1 MEKKYHVHDLIACI
15 ENDNPFPTGNEQY
28 KNNLKKY
35 INEFPKEF
43 IYVDD
48 WMETIHSFAVYDN
61 LENDLE
67 NFNNR
72 HIDRKM
78 KLSDIPELSNL
89 VKNFFIQHE
98 SLIQFSNKFKN
109 WVFNKSNEL
118 NNEKIIISESI
129 NNSPNNLNNKLTN
142 NVDNVDNLNNNVD
155 NVDNVNNLNENLN
168 YNNDNYNDNYNLNDN
183 VNNLNENYNN
193 DNDSGGENVFNQQND
208 DILISFGGN
217 ISTINELS
225 TYSFSSNV
233 TLSYEELNQMC
244 INQARKTLIS
254 SKTRDVENQ
263 KAETEQRDKLCHI
276 IQQYFDLAEIQS
288 EYATSKLDTMSIDE
302 LEQLQKQCEMKFDML
317 KTKEMIKHGLD
328 LFEIG
333 YDAVLPNGIPLGK
346 NRRIV
351 LDKGLTNS
359 ISKALFDPRTVPGLA
374 FRRILNKHHIHLTDE
389 VTVGLEIAKL
399 LIKSTHIVKKQ
410 NEEEKNNDNKNLIEE
425 LSDELIEEINDKKQL
440 NENELSDYVQDISF

>member
-67 NFNNR
+67 NFNNK
-72 HIDRKM
+72 HINRKM

-109 WVFNKSNEL
+109 WVFNKSHEL
-118 NNEKIIISESI
+118 NNEKIIISDSI
-129 NNSPNNLNNKLTN
+129 NNSPNNLTDNSPNNLT
-142 NVDNVDNLNNNVD
+142 DNLND
-155 NVDNVNNLNENLN
+155 NIDNLNENLN
-168 YNNDNYNDNYNLNDN
+168 YNNDNLNYNND
-183 VNNLNENYNN
+183 NLNENYNEN
-193 DNDSGGENVFNQQND
+193 YNGGENVFNQQN

-333 YDAVLPNGIPLGK
+333 YDAVLPNGIPLGR

-410 NEEEKNNDNKNLIEE
+410 NEEKNNDNKNLIEE

>member
-67 NFNNR
+67 NFNNK
-72 HIDRKM
+72 HINRKM

-109 WVFNKSNEL
+109 WVFNKSHEL
-118 NNEKIIISESI
+118 NNEKLIISDSI
-129 NNSPNNLNNKLTN
+129 NNSPNNLNNNLN
-142 NVDNVDNLNNNVD
+142 DNLNENLNDNVDNLNENLND
-155 NVDNVNNLNENLN
+155 NVDNL
-168 YNNDNYNDNYNLNDN
+168 NDNYNDNYN
-183 VNNLNENYNN
+183 Y
-193 DNDSGGENVFNQQND
+193 NDSGGENVFNQQN

-333 YDAVLPNGIPLGK
+333 YDAVLPNGIPLGR

-410 NEEEKNNDNKNLIEE
+410 NEEKNNDNKNLIEE
-425 LSDELIEEINDKKQL
+425 LSDELIEEINDKKQI

>member
-43 IYVDD
+43 IYEDD

-67 NFNNR
+67 NFNNK

-129 NNSPNNLNNKLTN
+129 NNPPNNLNDNLNDKLIN
-142 NVDNVDNLNNNVD
+142 NVDNLND
-155 NVDNVNNLNENLN
+155 NVDNVNNLNEN
-168 YNNDNYNDNYNLNDN
+168 YNDNDNLNDNVDN
-183 VNNLNENYNN
+183 VNNLNENYNDN
-193 DNDSGGENVFNQQND
+193 VDNYNDSGGEN

-333 YDAVLPNGIPLGK
+333 YDAVLPNGIPLGR

-410 NEEEKNNDNKNLIEE
+410 NEEKNNDNKNLIEE

>member
-61 LENDLE
+61 LETDLE
-67 NFNNR
+67 NFNNK
-72 HIDRKM
+72 HINRKM

-109 WVFNKSNEL
+109 WVFNKSHEL
-118 NNEKIIISESI
+118 NNEKLIISDSI
-129 NNSPNNLNNKLTN
+129 NNSTNNLNNNLN
-142 NVDNVDNLNNNVD
+142 DNLNNNLNE
-155 NVDNVNNLNENLN
+155 NVDNLNENLN
-168 YNNDNYNDNYNLNDN
+168 ENVDDLNENYNDNYNYNDSGN
-183 VNNLNENYNN
+183 G
-193 DNDSGGENVFNQQND
+193 SGGEN

-333 YDAVLPNGIPLGK
+333 YDAVLPNGIPLGR

-410 NEEEKNNDNKNLIEE
+410 NEEKNNDNKNLIEE
-425 LSDELIEEINDKKQL
+425 LSDELIEEINDKKQI